1 MRRTRATPF
10 RPATPL
16 TLAAVAALLGGCASV
31 GAPPPAV
38 TTTTAATPAA
48 NPAVPLYPAPAAAAA
63 PATAA
68 SGAVAVAAAA
78 RPPAAPAAAG
88 MPPPF
93 AEVTRGAKS
102 AEGFF
107 TVWTRDDKT
116 WIEIPAERLNRPFFF
131 GFSLAS
137 GLGELAF
144 WPGLMGPGHV
154 AVLRRVGNSVQLVSR
169 NQSVRAPD
177 GTPLAR
183 ALAESYS
190 DSLLS
195 AVTLAAAPHPD
206 RKSLLVDAHALLGG
220 DFAGDQTRL
229 ESAYRLPYA
238 LDRANS
244 SVERWRTQPQ
254 GLSVTVRSHFAV
266 ARMPA
271 RPAFSPTA
279 PPPNPAALPN
289 PPRVVPEPRSL
300 FLSYSYTL
308 APLPEQPMRTRAA
321 DQRVGFFT
329 NAYLDFGRDDGGD
342 RRTHT
347 IRRWRLE
354 KKDPAAAVS
363 EPKQPIRVVMDRN
376 IPDKWRPAVRA
387 GIVEWNKAFEGAGF
401 SNAIVVEQQAADADW
416 SSLEG
421 TRFLAVRWFAIEGP
435 GATAVGP
442 SQSDPRTGELLRG
455 AAIIPENWVRFFR
468 SQAGDTRPRWPSI
481 PAAASLTAGH
491 DHELCTYA
499 EDALEENAI
508 GFELLQLRGDI
519 DPQGPQA
526 QRFIEQ
532 SLKDVTMHEVGH
544 AMGLRHNFKASTGVT
559 RAQLRDPAF
568 TARRGVSNSVM
579 DYNALNT
586 PLEGEAPSDYHMTT
600 LGAYDYWAIEYGYR
614 EFPADNEKAQLAKLA
629 ARGESEPELAYA
641 TDEDLFA
648 ADPSV
653 NQRDLGD
660 DPLAHAQRQMLLA
673 RELWTRTEKRA
684 LPESDDMTV
693 NRRNLQRGLS
703 SVGAA
708 VGVVAKHIGG
718 SYGSRALAGARQ
730 PLVTPVPLA
739 RQRAA
744 LDVLVNSVFT
754 SASFRFDPRFM
765 QRLGVDHLDRTD
777 SRRFSVNPDFSL
789 PEAVLTIQRAALDAL
804 MNEGLAARLASAET
818 KTDDPKSL
826 LNYADVQA
834 RLADAAW
841 SEIKPV
847 NGARGRPREIDSLR
861 RNLQREHLRRLTRG
875 LLRPAPAAAADV
887 RSVNRQVAQRLES
900 KLKAALAAGGWSN
913 IVQAHLAESLAT
925 LSEAL
930 RAPFTRQG

>member
-1 MRRTRATPF
+1 MRLHRAPTL
-10 RPATPL
+10 RPASPL
-16 TLAAVAALLGGCASV
+16 ILFAVATLLVGCASV
-31 GAPPPAV
+31 GAPPPAAP
-38 TTTTAATPAA
+38 AAAAAPPA
-48 NPAVPLYPAPAAAAA
+48 NPAVPLYPAPVSATAVAA
-63 PATAA
+63 AA
-68 SGAVAVAAAA
+68 SGAVAAAPAA
-78 RPPAAPAAAG
+78 RPPAAPGA
-88 MPPPF
+88 PPPF
-93 AEVTRGAKS
+93 AEVTRGAKAS
-102 AEGFF
+102 EGFF
-107 TVWTRDDKT
+107 TVWTRDEKT
-116 WIEIPAERLNRPFFF
+116 WIEIPAERLDQPFFF
-131 GFSLAS
+131 AFSLAS

-144 WPGLMGPGHV
+144 FPGLMGPSHV
-154 AVLRRVGNSVQLVSR
+154 AVLRRVGNGVQLVSR
-169 NQSVRAPD
+169 NQSVRAPG

-183 ALAESYS
+183 ALGESYS

-195 AVTLAAAPHPD
+195 AVTLAAAPHPE

-244 SVERWRTQPQ
+244 SIERWRTQPQ
-254 GLSVTVRSHFAV
+254 GLSMTVRSHFAL

-271 RPAFSPTA
+271 PPVLSPTA

-329 NAYLDFGRDDGGD
+329 NAYVDFGRDDGGD
-342 RRTHT
+342 RRTHM

-354 KKDPAAAVS
+354 KKEPAAEVS

-376 IPDKWRPAVRA
+376 IPERWRGAVRD
-387 GIVEWNKAFEGAGF
+387 GIVEWNKAFEKAGF
-401 SNAIVVEQQAADADW
+401 RNAIVVEQQAADADW

-468 SQAGDTRPRWPSI
+468 SQASDTRPRLPSL
-481 PAAASLTAGH
+481 PSAASFAAGH
-491 DHELCTYA
+491 DHALCTYA
-499 EDALEENAI
+499 QDAMEENAI
-508 GFELLQLRGDI
+508 GFELLQLRGDL
-519 DPQGPQA
+519 DPQGPEA

-532 SLKDVTMHEVGH
+532 SLKDVTIHEVGH
-544 AMGLRHNFKASTGVT
+544 ALGLRHNFKASTGIT

-586 PLEGEAPSDYHMTT
+586 PLEGEAPADYHMTT

-614 EFPADNEKAQLAKLA
+614 EFPADSEKAQLARLA
-629 ARGESEPELAYA
+629 SRAEAEPELAYG

-660 DPLAHAQRQMLLA
+660 DPLAHAQRQMRLA
-673 RELWTRTEKRA
+673 RELWTRTQSRT
-684 LPESDDMTV
+684 LPDSDDMTV

-708 VGVVAKHIGG
+708 VGIVAKHIGG
-718 SYGSRALAGARQ
+718 SYASRALAGARQ

-744 LDVLVNSVFT
+744 LDVLVDSVFT
-754 SASFRFDPRFM
+754 SASFKFDPAFM
-765 QRLGVDHLDRTD
+765 QRLGVDHLDRLG
-777 SRRFSVNPDFSL
+777 SPRFSVNPDFSL
-789 PEAVLTIQRAALDAL
+789 PEAVLAIQRSALDAL

-818 KTDDPKSL
+818 KTSDPKAL

-834 RLADAAW
+834 RLSDAAW
-841 SEIKPV
+841 SELKPV
-847 NGARGRPREIDSLR
+847 KGQPREIDSLR
-861 RNLQREHLRRLTRG
+861 RNLQREHLRRLTAG
-875 LLRPAPAAAADV
+875 LLRPTPAAAADV
-887 RSVNRQVAQRLES
+887 RSVNRQVALQLES
-900 KLKAALAAGGWSN
+900 RLKAALATGGWSS
-913 IVQAHLAESLAT
+913 IAQAHLADSLAT
-925 LSEAL
+925 LSDAL

>member
-1 MRRTRATPF
+1 MRRTCAPLF
-10 RPATPL
+10 RPVSPL
-16 TLAAVAALLGGCASV
+16 IGAAMAALLAGCASV
-31 GAPPPAV
+31 GTAPPPV
-38 TTTTAATPAA
+38 TTATAAAATPPA
-48 NPAVPLYPAPAAAAA
+48 NPAVPLYPAPSTATAPAPSASGAIAAA
-63 PATAA
+63 P
-68 SGAVAVAAAA
+68 VA
-78 RPPAAPAAAG
+78 RPLAGPAAAG
-88 MPPPF
+88 TPPPF
-93 AEVTRGAKS
+93 AEVIRGAKS
-102 AEGFF
+102 SEGFF
-107 TVWTRDDKT
+107 TIWTRDEKT
-116 WIEIPAERLNRPFFF
+116 WIEIPANRLEQPFFF

-169 NQSVRAPD
+169 NQGVRAPA

-195 AVTLAAAPHPD
+195 AVALAAAPHPD
-206 RKSLLVDAHALLGG
+206 RKSLLVEAHALLGG

-229 ESAYRLPYA
+229 ESAYRLPYS

-244 SVERWRTQPQ
+244 SIERWRTDPQ

-271 RPAFSPTA
+271 PPVFSPTA

-300 FLSYSYTL
+300 FLAYSYTL
-308 APLPEQPMRTRAA
+308 APLPEVPMHARAA

-329 NAYLDFGRDDGGD
+329 NAYTDFGRDDNSD
-342 RRTHT
+342 RRTHM

-376 IPDKWRPAVRA
+376 IPDKWRGPVRE
-387 GIVEWNKAFEGAGF
+387 GIVEWNKAFEAAGF
-401 SNAIVVEQQAADADW
+401 RNAIVVEQQADDADW

-468 SQAGDTRPRWPSI
+468 SQAGDTRPRLP
-481 PAAASLTAGH
+481 PVAAFATGH
-491 DHELCTYA
+491 EHELCTYA
-499 EDALEENAI
+499 NDAMEENAI
-508 GFELLQLRGDI
+508 GFELLQLRGELDAS
-519 DPQGPQA
+519 GPEA

-532 SLKDVTMHEVGH
+532 SLKDVTLHEVGH
-544 AMGLRHNFKASTGVT
+544 ALGLRHNFKASTGVT
-559 RAQLRDPAF
+559 RAQLRDPTF

-586 PLEGEAPSDYHMTT
+586 PLEGEAVGNYHMTT

-614 EFPADNEKAQLAKLA
+614 EFPVDDEKAELAKLA
-629 ARGESEPELAYA
+629 ARAEREPELSYA

-660 DPLAHAQRQMLLA
+660 DPLAHAQRQMTLA
-673 RELWTRTEKRA
+673 RELWTRSQSRT
-684 LPESDDMTV
+684 LPAADDMTV

-718 SYGSRALAGARQ
+718 SYGSRALAGAQQ

-739 RQRAA
+739 TQRAA

-754 SASFRFDPRFM
+754 SASFKFDPRFM
-765 QRLGVDHLDRTD
+765 QRLGVDHLDRPG
-777 SRRFSVNPDFSL
+777 SARFTSSPDFSL
-789 PEAVLTIQRAALDAL
+789 PEAVLTIQRTALDAL
-804 MNEGLAARLASAET
+804 MNESLAARLASAET
-818 KTDDPKSL
+818 KTDDQKTL
-826 LNYADVQA
+826 LSYADVQA
-834 RLADAAW
+834 RLSDAAW
-841 SEIKPV
+841 SELKA
-847 NGARGRPREIDSLR
+847 GKLEKGQAREIDSLR
-861 RNLQREHLRRLTRG
+861 RNLQREHLRRLTGG
-875 LLRPAPAAAADV
+875 LLRPTPAAAADV
-887 RSVNRQVAQRLES
+887 RSVNRQVALQLEGQ
-900 KLKAALAAGGWSN
+900 LKAALAASGWTS
-913 IVQAHLAESLAT
+913 IAQAHLADSLAT
-925 LSEAL
+925 LSDAL
-930 RAPFTRQG
+930 RAPFMRAS